1 MLFSC
6 CLEKKETCS
15 SEEDCEGE
23 SGSDMEDKGAEN
35 EKYKKNASE
44 NESSIF
50 FTEND
55 RKGDDVVLL
64 VSLDILEVFEWEC
77 DGISQEEK

>member
-1 MLFSC
+1 
-6 CLEKKETCS
+6 
-15 SEEDCEGE
+15 
-23 SGSDMEDKGAEN
+23 MEDKGAEN
-35 EKYKKNASE
+35 EKYEKNASE
-44 NESSIF
+44 NESGVF